1 VETNSSHRDAKLIHT
16 STLFTALHPWFVT
29 GFTDAEGCFLVSIIK
44 DKEYRLGWSVSP
56 RYHINLH
63 QKDKAILEQIKK
75 FFLVGGINKHGSE
88 SMKFRVES
96 VKDLKVIINHF
107 EKYPLITQKRADY
120 ELWKQVFYLVQ
131 NKEHLTREGLE
142 KIVAIKASINNGLSD
157 ELKAA
162 FPDTIP
168 VTRPSIVDQGIKDPN
183 WLAGFTSGEGCF
195 IIKTNNSSSHRLGVQ
210 VQLEFILTQ
219 HSRDE
224 ELIISL
230 VDSFDCGKCYPRS
243 GKDFV
248 EFKVRTISDIT
259 EKIIPFFQ
267 KYPIIGVKRLDFQ
280 DWCKIAE
287 LMKNKVHLTEEG
299 LEQIRTIKTGMN
311 KGRL

>member
-1 VETNSSHRDAKLIHT
+1 
-16 STLFTALHPWFVT
+16 
-29 GFTDAEGCFLVSIIK
+29 
-44 DKEYRLGWSVSP
+44 
-56 RYHINLH
+56 
-63 QKDKAILEQIKK
+63 
-75 FFLVGGINKHGSE
+75 
-88 SMKFRVES
+88 M
-96 VKDLKVIINHF
+96 
-107 EKYPLITQKRADY
+107 
-120 ELWKQVFYLVQ
+120 
-131 NKEHLTREGLE
+131 E
-142 KIVAIKASINNGLSD
+142 KIVAIKASINKGLSD

-195 IIKTNNSSSHRLGVQ
+195 IIKTNNSSSHRLGFQ
-210 VQLEFILTQ
+210 VQLEFILAQ

-224 ELIISL
+224 ELMISL
-230 VDSFDCGKCYPRS
+230 VDSFDCGKCCPRS

-267 KYPIIGVKRLDFQ
+267 KYPIIGIKRLDFQ

-299 LEQIRTIKTGMN
+299 LE
-311 KGRL
+311 